1 MPLAD
6 FHAQQDVV
14 TLLQRSLER
23 GRLGHAYL
31 FTGHDLAE
39 LESVGLALAQT
50 LNCAQP
56 PQSAPDGTPMDS
68 CGTCVSCQ
76 KIMSASHPD
85 VMVVKPESKLR
96 QIKIGQIVR
105 RPSSPPRVL
114 HDLVNNK
121 PVEGGY
127 KVALL
132 VAADRLNEDAANSL
146 LKTLE
151 EPPARTVFVL
161 LSTEPGRLLDTI
173 RSRCLRLNFA
183 GDGQRAFG
191 EDELAWLREFA
202 AMAAQGDKDLFGR
215 YRLLDTLMVRLKA
228 LEATIDEEVEAA
240 SPLSQHEEIP
250 PELRD
255 QWEEESKAAVMAEY
269 RHRRAGFLTA
279 LQGWLRDVWLHARG
293 LGAER
298 ARFPD
303 LADNA
308 ASVGGRITARDAEA
322 NLRLVEQTQRTLHT
336 NVGEL
341 LVLEMGLLKLKL

>member
-161 LSTEPGRLLDTI
+161 LSTEPG
-173 RSRCLRLNFA
+173 
-183 GDGQRAFG
+183 
-191 EDELAWLREFA
+191 
-202 AMAAQGDKDLFGR
+202 
-215 YRLLDTLMVRLKA
+215 
-228 LEATIDEEVEAA
+228 
-240 SPLSQHEEIP
+240 
-250 PELRD
+250 
-255 QWEEESKAAVMAEY
+255 
-269 RHRRAGFLTA
+269 
-279 LQGWLRDVWLHARG
+279 
-293 LGAER
+293 
-298 ARFPD
+298 
-303 LADNA
+303 
-308 ASVGGRITARDAEA
+308 
-322 NLRLVEQTQRTLHT
+322 
-336 NVGEL
+336 
-341 LVLEMGLLKLKL
+341 